1 MSQTSTAV
9 QTSKRS
15 AESRLIKGEHSYLPG
30 GPVFAKKQRRKDWWK
45 QKSDKRERFPGITED
60 ILLIIVNHMG
70 KTGGGVLSLIK
81 LSMVNKWFR
90 EMIRDNPMMW
100 KPLLPVLMSDVSE
113 KRDRMGALW
122 RNNVNLPVP
131 AGASANLGQFSVS
144 GKLFRPPNFKTK
156 LIKVH
161 DEDTHFE
168 VARKAAIL
176 QNVPNCSMCGSSR
189 YVTKT
194 FWELNMKLCR

>member
-9 QTSKRS
+9 KTSKRS
-15 AESRLIKGEHSYLPG
+15 AESRLTKGEHSYLPG
-30 GPVFAKKQRRKDWWK
+30 GPVFAKKPRRKDWWRK
-45 QKSDKRERFPGITED
+45 KSDKRETFPGISED
-60 ILLIIVNHMG
+60 ILMVITKHMG
-70 KTGGGVLSLIK
+70 DTGGVLSLIK

-90 EMIRDNPMMW
+90 TTIRNNPMIW
-100 KPLLPVLMSDVSE
+100 KPLLPMSMEGVMGN
-113 KRDRMGALW
+113 RDRVSALL
-122 RNNVNLPVP
+122 RYNSNLAVP
-131 AGASANLGQFSVS
+131 AGHYANTGQFSGT

-156 LIKVH
+156 LIRVEN
-161 DEDTHFE
+161 EDAQFA

-176 QNVPNCSMCGSSR
+176 QNIPNCSMCGSSR